1 MSMTIC
7 YRIGGLGPGCHE
19 NERSRHPTAKA
30 EGRKGEEKEKME
42 KAWLT
47 VQEAADYL
55 KVARSTVYRWAREG
69 RLPIF
74 KLAKGVARVRLQ
86 DLERFLEEA
95 RPLYDYPDETPEKR
109 ETELAKFREYT
120 RQEIREFLKADQ
132 ISPETIRKLE
142 QLLSP

>member
-1 MSMTIC
+1 
-7 YRIGGLGPGCHE
+7 
-19 NERSRHPTAKA
+19 
-30 EGRKGEEKEKME
+30 ME

-47 VQEAADYL
+47 VQETADYL
-55 KVARSTVYRWAREG
+55 EVARSTIYRWAREG

-95 RPLYDYPDETPEKR
+95 RPLYYPDETPEKR
-109 ETELAKFREYT
+109 ETGLAKLREYT

-132 ISPETIRKLE
+132 ISPETVRKLE
-142 QLLSP
+142 QQLSP